1 MAVPGDPPGGTP
13 EGIGEGDDELR
24 PDEYRSVVFDE
35 DFVRAARL
43 QEFSALE
50 RMGEHARA
58 VRSRSIWSGAG
69 SGHGNGTPGRG
80 ARQGML
86 LVLLIATAFAV
97 AVYMGLRNP
106 SVPPAGGNTEPLSS
120 TVVPLAPAAAVPGGR
135 PADLYASSPAAEY
148 RVGAAGITMPAARR
162 THHFTESQV
171 VAALS
176 IAKDYLV
183 QSSLDPDV
191 LAGNAS
197 RPVRVLL
204 DPGQLAQFDESM
216 ASPSGDGRHAA
227 TGWLVRFDPHT
238 AVVADSRVR
247 VSGTLAYEELSAEV
261 LEVTSD
267 HTFVYAVRPATGPPT
282 PADGASLFTV
292 RRELRMRFDREDL
305 TTGRTEL
312 VSAYVMAGPQ
322 DCATEPAEGFRP
334 LPAGAGPTTVGPP
347 ASDPYASGHPRRT
360 AGLCGVLARLPAS
373 TDPATQDPGTQDPAT
388 QAPATQDPASQ
399 AATTRDPAT
408 RAPATQVPATRA
420 PASPAALR
428 PAPTTRDPA
437 PPGEAASVSPGP

>member
-1 MAVPGDPPGGTP
+1 
-13 EGIGEGDDELR
+13 
-24 PDEYRSVVFDE
+24 
-35 DFVRAARL
+35 
-43 QEFSALE
+43 
-50 RMGEHARA
+50 
-58 VRSRSIWSGAG
+58 
-69 SGHGNGTPGRG
+69 
-80 ARQGML
+80 
-86 LVLLIATAFAV
+86 
-97 AVYMGLRNP
+97 
-106 SVPPAGGNTEPLSS
+106 
-120 TVVPLAPAAAVPGGR
+120 
-135 PADLYASSPAAEY
+135 
-148 RVGAAGITMPAARR
+148 MPAARR

-247 VSGTLAYEELSAEV
+247 VSGTLTYEELSPEV

-282 PADGASLFTV
+282 AADGASLFTV

-347 ASDPYASGHPRRT
+347 ASDPYAGGHPRRT
-360 AGLCGVLARLPAS
+360 AGLCGVLAQPPAS
-373 TDPATQDPGTQDPAT
+373 TDPATSDPGAQAPAT
-388 QAPATQDPASQ
+388 QAPAPQDQVTQDPEA
-399 AATTRDPAT
+399 
-408 RAPATQVPATRA
+408 RA

-428 PAPTTRDPA
+428 PAPATRDPA
-437 PPGEAASVSPGP
+437 PPGEAASVSPGS

>member
-13 EGIGEGDDELR
+13 EDIGGGDDELR

-43 QEFSALE
+43 QEFSAQE

-58 VRSRSIWSGAG
+58 VRSRSIWSSGG
-69 SGHGNGTPGRG
+69 SSGHGRGHGQGSPGRG

-97 AVYMGLRNP
+97 AVYLGLRNP
-106 SVPPAGGNTEPLSS
+106 YVPPEGGNAEPLSS
-120 TVVPLAPAAAVPGGR
+120 TVIPLAPASVVPGGR
-135 PADLYASSPAAEY
+135 PVDLYESSPAAEY
-148 RVGAAGITMPAARR
+148 RVGAAGITLPAVRR

-197 RPVRVLL
+197 RQVRVLL

-227 TGWLVRFDPHT
+227 TGWLVRFDPGT
-238 AVVADSRVR
+238 AVIADSRVR
-247 VSGTLAYEELSAEV
+247 VSGTLAFEERSPEV
-261 LEVTSD
+261 LEITSD
-267 HTFVYAVRPATGPPT
+267 HTFVYAVRPATGPPSL
-282 PADGASLFTV
+282 ADGASLFTV
-292 RRELRMRFDREDL
+292 RRELRMRFGRDDL
-305 TTGRTEL
+305 MARRTEL
-312 VSAYVMAGPQ
+312 ASAYVMAGPQ

-334 LPAGAGPTTVGPP
+334 LPAGSGPTTVGPP

-360 AGLCGVLARLPAS
+360 AGLCGVLAQPPVSPTAAAPAPTVAAPRPGTS
-373 TDPATQDPGTQDPAT
+373 DPATPGAG
-388 QAPATQDPASQ
+388 SS
-399 AATTRDPAT
+399 
-408 RAPATQVPATRA
+408 V
-420 PASPAALR
+420 SPAA
-428 PAPTTRDPA
+428 P
-437 PPGEAASVSPGP
+437 

>member
-1 MAVPGDPPGGTP
+1 MAVPGDPPNGTP
-13 EGIGEGDDELR
+13 DGIGGGDDELR

-43 QEFSALE
+43 QEYSAQE

-58 VRSRSIWSGAG
+58 VRSRSLWAG
-69 SGHGNGTPGRG
+69 SGSAGRGNGTPGRG

-106 SVPPAGGNTEPLSS
+106 YVPPADGAVEPFVS
-120 TVVPLAPAAAVPGGR
+120 TVLPLAPSETVPGGR
-135 PADLYASSPAAEY
+135 PVDLYANSPAADY
-148 RVGAAGITMPAARR
+148 RVGAAGITLPAVRR

-191 LAGNAS
+191 LSSTAT

-204 DPGQLAQFDESM
+204 DPGQLTQFDESM
-216 ASPSGDGRHAA
+216 TAPSGDGRHAA
-227 TGWLVRFDPHT
+227 TGWLVRFDPAT

-247 VSGTLAYEELSAEV
+247 VNGTLTVEELGTEV
-261 LEVTSD
+261 LEITAD
-267 HTFVYAVRPATGPPT
+267 HTFVYAVRPATGA
-282 PADGASLFTV
+282 PAAVDGASLFTV
-292 RRELRMRFDREDL
+292 RRELRLRFDREDL
-305 TTGRTEL
+305 TARRAEL

-322 DCATEPAEGFRP
+322 DCSADPAAGFRP
-334 LPAGAGPTTVGPP
+334 LLAGARPTTVGPP
-347 ASDPYASGHPRRT
+347 ASDPYASGRPRRT
-360 AGLCGVLARLPAS
+360 AGLCGVLAPDADRDAPPSA
-373 TDPATQDPGTQDPAT
+373 
-388 QAPATQDPASQ
+388 APA
-399 AATTRDPAT
+399 
-408 RAPATQVPATRA
+408 
-420 PASPAALR
+420 
-428 PAPTTRDPA
+428 APTARTPA
-437 PPGEAASVSPGP
+437 PPTGGSSVSPGP